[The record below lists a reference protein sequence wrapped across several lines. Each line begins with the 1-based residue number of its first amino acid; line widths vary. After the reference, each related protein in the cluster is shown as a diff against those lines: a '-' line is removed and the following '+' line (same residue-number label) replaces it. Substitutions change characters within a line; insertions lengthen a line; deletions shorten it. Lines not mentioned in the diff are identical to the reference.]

1 MVSVCRKSE
10 THYQG
15 KHAVSPGY
23 IVLGLARWPRYL
35 GIESILM
42 KHTVMALYNGHLKL
56 STHYN

>member
-1 MVSVCRKSE
+1 MIVVSVCRKSE

-15 KHAVSPGY
+15 KHAVSTGY
-23 IVLGLARWPRYL
+23 IVLGLARWPWYL

-42 KHTVMALYNGHLKL
+42 ALYNEHLKL